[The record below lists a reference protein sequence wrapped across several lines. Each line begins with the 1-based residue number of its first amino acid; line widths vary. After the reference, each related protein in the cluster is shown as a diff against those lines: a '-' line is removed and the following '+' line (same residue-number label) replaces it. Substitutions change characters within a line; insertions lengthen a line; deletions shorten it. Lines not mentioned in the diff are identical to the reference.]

1 MPSAPAPG
9 AALASSSG
17 VAASEIRNPKSGKA
31 KKGSRSKNPQ
41 DKGVT
46 FPTVDEI
53 PVVAPVDVASLPEDV
68 RAYRQER
75 AKNWPGR
82 AREEARD
89 ENDAETAAAAEA
101 EAAERKARRR
111 ARLAEVLAEQRR
123 LGHFE
128 ASEEIGELV
137 GGGPGD
143 TKPYTDRPGDRKK
156 GRGAKGG
163 GRGGGAPREP
173 RPAPRGAQRDWTGG
187 AARPSPFEAGTVPEA
202 KRRRVDG
209 DGDGDG
215 DGDVPRRPRE
225 KTRACRFWNAGGCRR
240 GDACGFR
247 HDGEPGT
254 RAGAPGPYA
263 AAVGPEGTSA
273 GDGTDG
279 GAADA
284 PSGNADV
291 PGVPGDGRRA
301 GDIPGDAGDAK
312 RAPPPPCRHHARG
325 RCAAGASCGFAHGA
339 AARRGGDAR
348 PPSVRKNDKSDPRR
362 SGTATGASDQTLLK
376 KLFAKEVRVDRAR
389 LLQVFRFLAANDFLR
404 AETRLDALWVFP
416 WADDPERDPQ
426 REKQRLRKLALEAA
440 EAQEEEEEEE
450 TKR

>member
-17 VAASEIRNPKSGKA
+17 VAASASVPKCGKA
-31 KKGSRSKNPQ
+31 KKGSRSKNAQ

-89 ENDAETAAAAEA
+89 EKDAETVAAAEA
-101 EAAERKARRR
+101 EEAERKARRR

-143 TKPYTDRPGDRKK
+143 TADRPGDRRK

-163 GRGGGAPREP
+163 GRGAGAPREP
-173 RPAPRGAQRDWTGG
+173 RPALRGAQRDRTGG
-187 AARPSPFEAGTVPEA
+187 AARPSLFEAGTVPEA
-202 KRRRVDG
+202 KRRRG

-215 DGDVPRRPRE
+215 
-225 KTRACRFWNAGGCRR
+225 T
-240 GDACGFR
+240 
-247 HDGEPGT
+247 
-254 RAGAPGPYA
+254 
-263 AAVGPEGTSA
+263 GTS
-273 GDGTDG
+273 
-279 GAADA
+279 
-284 PSGNADV
+284 
-291 PGVPGDGRRA
+291 
-301 GDIPGDAGDAK
+301 
-312 RAPPPPCRHHARG
+312 
-325 RCAAGASCGFAHGA
+325 
-339 AARRGGDAR
+339 
-348 PPSVRKNDKSDPRR
+348 
-362 SGTATGASDQTLLK
+362 
-376 KLFAKEVRVDRAR
+376 
-389 LLQVFRFLAANDFLR
+389 
-404 AETRLDALWVFP
+404 
-416 WADDPERDPQ
+416 
-426 REKQRLRKLALEAA
+426 
-440 EAQEEEEEEE
+440 
-450 TKR
+450 

>member
-1 MPSAPAPG
+1 MSLAPGTRAGSNDATKPPVTTFGAQTSTSVPSAPAPG

-17 VAASEIRNPKSGKA
+17 VAASASVPKCGKA
-31 KKGSRSKNPQ
+31 KKGSRSKNAQ

-89 ENDAETAAAAEA
+89 EKDAETVAAAEA
-101 EAAERKARRR
+101 EEAERKARRR

-143 TKPYTDRPGDRKK
+143 TADRPGDRRK

-163 GRGGGAPREP
+163 GRGAGAPREP

-202 KRRRVDG
+202 KRRRG

-240 GDACGFR
+240 GAACGFR
-247 HDGEPGT
+247 HDGELGT

-273 GDGTDG
+273 GDGTEGD
-279 GAADA
+279 AADS
-284 PSGNADV
+284 PSGNANA
-291 PGVPGDGRRA
+291 PVPGDVPFA
-301 GDIPGDAGDAK
+301 AAVPGYAGDAK
-312 RAPPPPCRHHARG
+312 R
-325 RCAAGASCGFAHGA
+325 A

-348 PPSVRKNDKSDPRR
+348 PPSVRKNVKNDKSDR
-362 SGTATGASDQTLLK
+362 SGTATAASDQTLLK